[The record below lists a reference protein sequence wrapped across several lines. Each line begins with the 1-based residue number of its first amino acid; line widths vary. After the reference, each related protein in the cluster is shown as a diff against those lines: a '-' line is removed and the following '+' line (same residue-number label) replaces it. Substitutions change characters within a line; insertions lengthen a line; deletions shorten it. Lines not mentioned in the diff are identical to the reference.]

1 MAGSS
6 VVETSEQWGPIGVV
20 TLTCTGDDTD
30 GSYPAT
36 ALLAKL
42 SGFIV
47 AIEANPGSPAPTNL
61 YDLVLNDGDSIDVLL
76 GRGANLL
83 TATTEKKLAA
93 ALEDMPVY
101 AGDTLTFTLTNNSVN
116 DAVTV
121 VKIYL
126 KGQIRHSGQ

>member
-20 TLTCTGDDTD
+20 TLTCTADDTD
-30 GSYPAT
+30 GSFPAT
-36 ALLAKL
+36 DLLAKL

-47 AIEANPGSPAPTNL
+47 ALEANPGATGPTNL
-61 YDLVLNDGDSIDVLL
+61 YDLVLNDGDGIDVLL
-76 GRGANLL
+76 GLGANLL
-83 TATTEKKLAA
+83 IATSEKKLAA
-93 ALEDMPVY
+93 ALEDMPVSV
-101 AGDTLTFTLTNNSVN
+101 GDTLTFTLTNNSVN

-121 VKIYL
+121 IKIYV